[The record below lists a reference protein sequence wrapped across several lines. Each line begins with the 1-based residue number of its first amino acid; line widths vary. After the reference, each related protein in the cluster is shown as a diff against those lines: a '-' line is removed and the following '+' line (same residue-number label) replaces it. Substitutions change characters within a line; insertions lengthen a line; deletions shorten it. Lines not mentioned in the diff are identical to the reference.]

1 MRRQKT
7 ADSVSVVVDDLV
19 EAPEKGT
26 AARRVARN
34 TLLRGIGEAVG
45 KLATFVL
52 FVVVARQLGP
62 QSLGDI
68 TFAVA
73 LTGNLLIM
81 SGFGI
86 DTVVTRE
93 GIRRPSD
100 LGSLMGN
107 ALVIKLVM
115 SVPALLVAALVIGL
129 GNYSHEAR
137 VATVMIGLS
146 TLVDTLENTW
156 NAAFQA
162 HERFEFVS
170 AVIMFQRIM
179 TAALTVAVVLAG
191 GGVISVSGTFLVV
204 SVATVL
210 LAMWLLRFV
219 VSPRWSVQRS
229 RLLPLLKT
237 GFPIGI
243 SILLL
248 TILLR
253 VDTIILSLIA
263 GNEEVGIYGAAF
275 RIFEST
281 MFLSWAFQS
290 AIFPWFSR
298 SHQESREKVARGY
311 EVGLS
316 VILSLLTPIGVAC
329 VLLAGPIVH
338 VLYGP
343 EFDASITPLRLM
355 GTVVIAYGINTL
367 TGSILAAN
375 DRPRL
380 MHGILLVTVVQNIV
394 MNVVLIP
401 PYGATG
407 AALTAAVSGLLLGGL
422 SIRQAAK
429 AFGRIRLT
437 RILLGPLAG
446 AAAMSL
452 AVVVVWGSLLG
463 GILLGGAAYFLVFLV
478 VERTFFP
485 EDLSLLLASIR
496 LRARSA

>member
-1 MRRQKT
+1 VRHRDA
-7 ADSVSVVVDDLV
+7 ADSVSVAVNNLV
-19 EAPEKGT
+19 EGQDAGSS
-26 AARRVARN
+26 ARRVARN
-34 TLLRGIGEAVG
+34 TVVRGFGEVVG

-73 LTGNLLIM
+73 LTGNLLVI
-81 SGFGI
+81 SAFGV
-86 DTVVTRE
+86 DAVVTRE
-93 GIRRPSD
+93 GIRRPSL

-107 ALVIKLVM
+107 ALVIKLVT
-115 SVPALLVAALVIGL
+115 SVPALLIAAIVIAF
-129 GNYSHEAR
+129 GNYSHDAKI
-137 VATVMIGLS
+137 ATLLIGIS

-162 HERFEFVS
+162 YERLEFVS
-170 AVIMFQRIM
+170 AIVMFQRVM
-179 TAALTVAVVLAG
+179 TGVLTIAVVLAG

-204 SVATVL
+204 SVATIL

-219 VSPRWSVQRS
+219 ASPTWSVQRA
-229 RLLPLLKT
+229 RLVPLLRT

-243 SILLL
+243 AILLL
-248 TILLR
+248 TVLLR
-253 VDTIILSLIA
+253 IDTILLSLIA

-298 SHQESREKVARGY
+298 THLESDEKVARGY

-316 VILSLLTPIGVAC
+316 VILSLLTPVGIAC
-329 VLLAGPIVH
+329 FLLAGPIVH
-338 VLYGP
+338 VLYGSRY
-343 EFDASITPLRLM
+343 DASITPLRLM
-355 GTVVIAYGINTL
+355 GVVVIAYGVNTL
-367 TGSILAAN
+367 TSSTLAAK

-407 AALTAAVSGLLLGGL
+407 AALTAAVSGVLLGGL
-422 SIRQAAK
+422 SIRQATK
-429 AFGRIRLT
+429 TLGRVRLT
-437 RILLGPLAG
+437 RIFLAPFVG
-446 AAAMSL
+446 AVAMSIAIL
-452 AVVVVWGSLLG
+452 PVWGSLVG
-463 GILLGGAAYFLVFLV
+463 GLLLGGAAYFLTFVV

-485 EDLSLLLASIR
+485 EDFSLFLASIR
-496 LRARSA
+496 LRTRSA